1 MTTCRYC
8 VAHKSYVGIL
18 VNLRTV
24 VIVAVCRIR
33 DSFCGPMVLR
43 LVGILP
49 LFSGNIYKHSR
60 PTTYVHPCQDTKINN
75 ILHFNV
81 LYRFNQ

>member
-8 VAHKSYVGIL
+8 VAHKSYVGII

-24 VIVAVCRIR
+24 VIASV
-33 DSFCGPMVLR
+33 FCIWDRFFSGPMVLQ

-49 LFSGNIYKHSR
+49 LCYVRSQTSFVL
-60 PTTYVHPCQDTKINN
+60 YVHATLAKYYGTGISTLMENSA
-75 ILHFNV
+75 HAT
-81 LYRFNQ
+81 